1 VVAIEPV
8 AGGALAAGGAAEA
21 SAGGVAG
28 AAAVAE
34 ASAAGGVAAGA
45 AAVAEES
52 AAGAVA
58 AASSA
63 FFWQADTL
71 RARAATAATEVMIR
85 SFMDGLPWRT
95 IPRQRDDSYTPS

>member
-1 VVAIEPV
+1 VAVE
-8 AGGALAAGGAAEA
+8 LEELDAAGAAEA

-52 AAGAVA
+52 AAGVLA
-58 AASSA
+58 AEASSA
-63 FFWQADTL
+63 FFWQADRL

-85 SFMDGLPWRT
+85 SFMDCSPGGLSPET
-95 IPRQRDDSYTPS
+95 